1 MDGFEQELKNA
12 LRRKDPPA
20 DFEARVLAA
29 AAGLSLDGQPRPL
42 RPGAQKGTQKN
53 AWRWGMPIAAGLA
66 LAAGFAWQRERAAED
81 QAAGQAAKARL
92 ELALKITSAKLH
104 RIHEKLEASE

>member
-1 MDGFEQELKNA
+1 MNDDFERELQEA
-12 LRRKDPPA
+12 LHRKDPSA

-29 AAGLSLDGQPRPL
+29 AGRDVRVVPIRPRGL
-42 RPGAQKGTQKN
+42 
-53 AWRWGMPIAAGLA
+53 WRWVTP
-66 LAAGFAWQRERAAED
+66 LAAGVVLTAGIAWQRERAAEE
-81 QAAGQAAKARL
+81 QVAGETAKARL

>member
-1 MDGFEQELKNA
+1 MMEDFEQELKNA
-12 LRRKDPPA
+12 LRRKDPP
-20 DFEARVLAA
+20 DGFEAKVLASVS
-29 AAGLSLDGQPRPL
+29 GDVRPEPV
-42 RPGAQKGTQKN
+42 RRNP
-53 AWRWGMPIAAGLA
+53 WRWGMPIAAGLV
-66 LAAGFAWQRERAAED
+66 LTAGIAWQRERAAEE